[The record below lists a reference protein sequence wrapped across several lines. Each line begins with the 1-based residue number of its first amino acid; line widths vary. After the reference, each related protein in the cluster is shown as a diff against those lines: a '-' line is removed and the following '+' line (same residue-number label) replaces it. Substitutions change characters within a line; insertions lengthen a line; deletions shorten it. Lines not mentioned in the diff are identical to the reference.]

1 MTRSH
6 CIGDILRFMF
16 WTKKEYYL
24 FISVSVSGFSF
35 FLGSD
40 LDVRNISDCQI
51 SDVGFN
57 NQPII
62 RLVYYVDQ
70 KGLLSSVLLAKKTGI
85 Y

>member
-35 FLGSD
+35 FHGSD

-62 RLVYYVDQ
+62 RLYYVEQ
-70 KGLLSSVLLAKKTGI
+70 KELLSSVLLAKKTGI

>member
-24 FISVSVSGFSF
+24 FISVSGFSF

-62 RLVYYVDQ
+62 RLYYVD
-70 KGLLSSVLLAKKTGI
+70 KKELLSSVLLAKKTGI